1 MTRREKTQDTDN
13 CVQLQQKGSG
23 ETKVDNVDIFY
34 SAYNTTTQL
43 ARAVLF
49 IRGKMSDDP
58 R

>member
-23 ETKVDNVDIFY
+23 ETKVDIFY

-49 IRGKMSDDP
+49 IRGKMSEEP

>member
-23 ETKVDNVDIFY
+23 ETKVDIFY
-34 SAYNTTTQL
+34 SAYNTTNQL
-43 ARAVLF
+43 VKTVLF
-49 IRGKMSDDP
+49 IRGKMSEEP

>member
-13 CVQLQQKGSG
+13 WVQLPQKGSG
-23 ETKVDNVDIFY
+23 ETKVDIFY

-43 ARAVLF
+43 AKAVLF
-49 IRGKMSDDP
+49 IRGKMSDEP

>member
-23 ETKVDNVDIFY
+23 ETKVDILY

-43 ARAVLF
+43 VKTVYV
-49 IRGKMSDDP
+49 IY
-58 R
+58 